1 MNKVRLRILF
11 FLAEL
16 GRWAGLTSHVCTG
29 VVMRFAGVFTD
40 LKVGHYESG
49 CNLKVGHY
57 MGGAKLKVGRYKTW
71 GGRLKVGCCMAF
83 ALVLAAVFMPGGRS
97 IPSAWLGTGLR
108 HYNGVVHAAQD
119 GAIAPAENLVV
130 EGVPAIPASLVAT
143 AGRYGSYRNAVL
155 ADWNPKGRE
164 MLIATR
170 FADTAQ
176 LHLVRAPGGERQQ
189 LTFFADAVSNGR
201 F

>member
-1 MNKVRLRILF
+1 MKTGLMAIGTLWA
-11 FLAEL
+11 FLI
-16 GRWAGLTSHVCTG
+16 S
-29 VVMRFAGVFTD
+29 
-40 LKVGHYESG
+40 S
-49 CNLKVGHY
+49 
-57 MGGAKLKVGRYKTW
+57 MGGA
-71 GGRLKVGCCMAF
+71 
-83 ALVLAAVFMPGGRS
+83 
-97 IPSAWLGTGLR
+97 
-108 HYNGVVHAAQD
+108 AAQD

-201 F
+201 FHPSGGDYIVFAKDIGGGEWYQLYRYDMASGDVTMLTDGKARNLMGPWSSGGDQIAYMSTRRTGKDT